1 MILVVEAGT
10 PPRPVDDN
18 SSCWAECRSLVSSES
33 WPKKTTALND
43 LVRPGHRLIV
53 TAKDSPI
60 GPEKLGKSDKSL
72 NLAEVGPDKKGIAS
86 NMCMDRGSE
95 SRYHL
100 ENET

>member
-1 MILVVEAGT
+1 M
-10 PPRPVDDN
+10 
-18 SSCWAECRSLVSSES
+18 SSES
-33 WPKKTTALND
+33 RPARERETALSD
-43 LVRPGHRLIV
+43 LVRPEYSLIV
-53 TAKDSPI
+53 TDRDSPI